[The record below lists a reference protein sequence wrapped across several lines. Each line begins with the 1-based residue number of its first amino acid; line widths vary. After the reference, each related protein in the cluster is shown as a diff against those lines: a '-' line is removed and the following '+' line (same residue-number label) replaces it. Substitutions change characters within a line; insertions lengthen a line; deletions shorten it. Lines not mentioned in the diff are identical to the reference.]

1 MPSPPFPGYP
11 SGHAMMSGVVGELFP
26 YFFPYDKELFTKVA
40 KDGAESRFH
49 AGIHF
54 RSDNDAGLELGKN
67 VAGKVAQRLKEDG
80 ADNTI
85 KLANVK
91 DAKSKN

>member
-26 YFFPYDKELFTKVA
+26 YFFPYDEALFKTTA

-54 RSDNDAGLELGKN
+54 RSDNEAGLALGE
-67 VAGKVAQRLKEDG
+67 KVAAKVIERLN
-80 ADNTI
+80 ADSADSEA
-85 KLANVK
+85 KFANL
-91 DAKSKN
+91 KNKP